1 MEPNAAKPSAPP
13 QPFQTYWLWVLGLI
27 GLDYFSTLG
36 YQPSIAY
43 QAAGLLAPLATVV
56 VVLAT
61 LFGALPVYAHV
72 VGRSPNGQGS
82 MGVFEQL
89 FPGWRG
95 KTLIL
100 ILLGF
105 AATDFIFTRTFS
117 AADAAVHLLGNPN
130 PTWQRVL
137 DYLFVAGNSVRPWS
151 HHPFW
156 VKVMSYWDRQMVA
169 TVLLLI
175 LGFIFWFW
183 FRRGFNRR
191 VMQIAGVVVAV
202 YLVLTGII
210 IGSGLYYLADHPEIL
225 TTWYA
230 NVLQGHWNIAAA
242 PLAGHGWVAVVVA
255 CLVLF
260 PKMALG
266 LSGFEM
272 GMVVMPLV
280 KGRAGDDPVNPR
292 GRVRNTRKMLF
303 TAALVMSVY
312 LLGSTLVIATL
323 VPAEAFGPNG
333 TAVNRALAYLAHGGR
348 LADGVRADQLNAW
361 FAQPFGTLYDLST
374 ILILSLAGLSVG
386 IGLRDLVPPYLQ
398 RLGMELPWA
407 QAIGAMLY
415 MFTLVKLAVTVIFRA
430 DVGAQ
435 RGAYETSVL
444 VLMAAAAVAASLH
457 HRRHGSLRASW
468 PYTFIAGVFLVTAA
482 AVIVTKPGGVGFA
495 AGSILAILV
504 VSMISRVLRST
515 ELRFQGFQFVDDES
529 RFLWQSLEFLEFPV
543 LVPHH
548 PGGRSLQAKEEAIR
562 KRHRLTPD
570 VPIVFLEAHLGDPSE
585 FFQQPLI
592 EVKQED
598 GRFNIRITR
607 CTSISHAI
615 AAAALE
621 LSRVGVPPEIHF
633 GWSDERPFV
642 ANLNF
647 VLFGQGNIPWMVR
660 ELIRKAEPR
669 PERQPR
675 VIIG

>member
-1 MEPNAAKPSAPP
+1 VEPNPAKPTAPP

-27 GLDYFSTLG
+27 GLDYFSTLS

-43 QAAGLLAPLATVV
+43 QAAGLLAPVATVV
-56 VVLAT
+56 VVLVT

-89 FPGWRG
+89 LPGWRG

-100 ILLGF
+100 TLLGF

-137 DYLFVAGNSVRPWS
+137 DYLFAAGDSVRPWS
-151 HHPFW
+151 QHPVW
-156 VKVMSYWDRQMVA
+156 VKVMSYWNKQMVA
-169 TVLLLI
+169 TLLLLT
-175 LGFIFWFW
+175 LGFAFWYW
-183 FRRGFNRR
+183 FRRGFDRR

-202 YLVLTGII
+202 YLLLTGVIT
-210 IGSGLYYLADHPEIL
+210 GSGLYYLSEHPTIL
-225 TTWYA
+225 TTWYT
-230 NVLQGHWNIAAA
+230 NVLQGQWHVAGA
-242 PLAGHGWVAVVVA
+242 PLAGHGWAAVVLA
-255 CLVLF
+255 CLLLL

-272 GMVVMPLV
+272 GMVVMPLI
-280 KGRAGDDPVNPR
+280 KGRADDDPVHQR
-292 GRVRNTRKMLF
+292 GRVRNTRKLLVA
-303 TAALVMSVY
+303 AALIMSVY
-312 LLGSTLVIATL
+312 LLGSALVTATL
-323 VPAEAFGPNG
+323 IPAEAFGPNG

-348 LADGVRADQLNAW
+348 LANGAGADPLSPWFGRA
-361 FAQPFGTLYDLST
+361 FGTLYDLST
-374 ILILSLAGLSVG
+374 ILILSLAGLSVS

-407 QAIGAMLY
+407 QAVGAILY
-415 MFTLVKLAVTVIFRA
+415 IFTLVKLVVTVVFRA

-435 RGAYETSVL
+435 RGAYATSVL
-444 VLMAAAAVAASLH
+444 VLMASAGVAAALH
-457 HRRHGSLRASW
+457 HRRQGSVRLSW
-468 PYTFIAGVFLVTAA
+468 PYTFIAGVFLVTAG
-482 AVIVTKPGGVGFA
+482 AVIVTKPAGVGFA
-495 AGSILAILV
+495 AGSILAILI

-562 KRHRLTPD
+562 KRHRLTLD
-570 VPIVFLEAHLGDPSE
+570 VPIVFLECHLGDPSE

-621 LSRVGVPPEIHF
+621 LSRVGAPPEIHF

-660 ELIRKAEPR
+660 ELIRRAEPR

>member
-151 HHPFW
+151 HHPVW
-156 VKVMSYWDRQMVA
+156 VKVMSYWNRQMVA
-169 TVLLLI
+169 TLLLLT

-230 NVLQGHWNIAAA
+230 NVLQGHWNISAA

-280 KGRAGDDPVNPR
+280 KGRAGDDPINPR

-348 LADGVRADQLNAW
+348 LANGAQADQLNAW

-407 QAIGAMLY
+407 QAIGAILY

-444 VLMAAAAVAASLH
+444 VLMAAAAVAAALH

-482 AVIVTKPGGVGFA
+482 AVIATKPGGVGFA

-529 RFLWQSLEFLEFPV
+529 RFLWQSLEYLEFPV